1 MSVRGAHTTITQ
13 AVTAWPNVSA
23 HPHRFGGTEYRYG
36 DKREIGHLHTLSAAD
51 PRPPS
56 PQSGETGGGGGG
68 DSWVDIPFPAKV
80 RDELVAAG
88 RAEAHHIL
96 PESGWISFYIRQ
108 PEDVARA
115 IELFRLSYELAM
127 KQRTVK
133 SKD

>member
-1 MSVRGAHTTITQ
+1 MSVRGAHTTITETI
-13 AVTAWPNVSA
+13 TAWPNVNA
-23 HPHRFGGTEYRYG
+23 TPHRFGGTEYRYG
-36 DKREIGHLHTLSAAD
+36 DKREIGHLH
-51 PRPPS
+51 
-56 PQSGETGGGGGG
+56 G
-68 DSWVDIPFPAKV
+68 DSLVDIPFPTKV

-108 PEDVARA
+108 PEDVVRA

-127 KQRTVK
+127 KQRIVK